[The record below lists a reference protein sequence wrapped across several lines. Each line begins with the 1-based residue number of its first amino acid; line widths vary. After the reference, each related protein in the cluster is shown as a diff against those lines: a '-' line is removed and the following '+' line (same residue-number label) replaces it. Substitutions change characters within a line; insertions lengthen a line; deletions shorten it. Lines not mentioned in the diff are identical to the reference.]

1 MISLRCPVCD
11 GDKEPGFT
19 TFTADLGE
27 NLVVV
32 RQVPATICNQCGE
45 EWIDNKTAQQLE
57 AIVEEA
63 RVKKHQ
69 VEVLSF

>member
-1 MISLRCPVCD
+1 MTSSHCPMC
-11 GDKEPGFT
+11 GGHKEAGLT

-32 RQVPATICNQCGE
+32 RRVPATVCNQCGE
-45 EWIDNKTAQQLE
+45 EWLNNETAKQLE

-63 RVKKHQ
+63 RAKKHQ
-69 VEVLSF
+69 LEVLSF

>member
-1 MISLRCPVCD
+1 MC
-11 GDKEPGFT
+11 GGHKEAGLT

-32 RQVPATICNQCGE
+32 RRVPATVCNQCGE
-45 EWIDNKTAQQLE
+45 EWLNNETAKQLE

-63 RVKKHQ
+63 RAKKHQ
-69 VEVLSF
+69 LEVLSF